1 MCCKDKLAIDFPSKK
16 LCDEVFRFELYS
28 VYLNQ
33 HMAARDESHK
43 YFRGLLQIDEIPGK
57 VRQSAGN
64 GKISCQNDEIICK
77 ARESVIVS
85 GRDRAA
91 LIQEHAFKR
100 TGAELHLEP
109 FAFAEEQI
117 IDVQAASVQRFKITL
132 PFRQENIRA
141 VQKLFRFRA
150 DSRKPGAAYVAPVS
164 ITFATAVIPVSSAS
178 SRVASLTVG
187 NPLTRTVISRSG
199 YCSFRILTASLSRT
213 ISPQLSVMYTSFFA

>member
-1 MCCKDKLAIDFPSKK
+1 MNHTNIS
-16 LCDEVFRFELYS
+16 EVYW
-28 VYLNQ
+28 
-33 HMAARDESHK
+33 
-43 YFRGLLQIDEIPGK
+43 QIDEIPGK

-164 ITFATAVIPVSSAS
+164 HYLCDGCHPGLFGVFQGGVVDGGESPDKDGDIQIRVLFFQDSDSQLIQNDLAAVVGDVYEFFRLMEFLKKTAVF
-178 SRVASLTVG
+178 
-187 NPLTRTVISRSG
+187 
-199 YCSFRILTASLSRT
+199 FRIKRGPCSRN
-213 ISPQLSVMYTSFFA
+213 PEEKE